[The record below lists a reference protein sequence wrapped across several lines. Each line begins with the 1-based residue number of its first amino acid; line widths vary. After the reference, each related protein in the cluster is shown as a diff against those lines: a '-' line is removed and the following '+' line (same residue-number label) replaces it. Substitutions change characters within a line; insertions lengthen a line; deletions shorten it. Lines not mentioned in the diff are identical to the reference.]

1 MSKKTLSFEELQSQ
15 ILSLPYDKFRTLMS
29 SYAKTT
35 GTDVKEIEERLIIDD
50 FQKRLETL
58 HINDTCPFCSS
69 HIVNKNGKRSNGLQ
83 RYKCCECGRRF
94 TRLSNTILEKT
105 RWHYEIWVEVVRMIL
120 NDFSLDAMM
129 NVLVNDFACEGL
141 DKRTLMLWR
150 EKILHAMASVPMPK
164 LTGVIQVDETFI
176 RESQKGSKHLI
187 DLVNKGESRKPRYG
201 RIASKYGVMGTEFAN
216 ITTAIDNRGYCV
228 CKVVCLGRI
237 TTEMFFDAFDEYF
250 DSPAYICSDSNPIYQ
265 KYCDLRHIPHYQRPS
280 DYMDI
285 IKNAGYIL
293 ESEAGYDAKKNS
305 VILRKLYSEGLIDE
319 IIIDGV
325 RVRDYSDFEEM
336 KRDNNLSLGRVNQL
350 HSDIKNSIYSMKT
363 NVSTK
368 NLSDYIGAFTYQRN
382 WRVAHGHYPTSRKD
396 AECILIEMLSTR
408 ANVTVTESQN
418 KKLSLPTP
426 SGQYMR
432 VLREET
438 ERARKASKNKYF
450 KFNPEDGFV
459 TFQTRKY
466 LNNQPTV
473 RLKKYAKACKIKRYT
488 AMSDYQLIHEL
499 LQQPNIDDIIYGMLN
514 DDRKF
519 KIEEEDL
526 AEMRAGAYKISHT

>member
-1 MSKKTLSFEELQSQ
+1 
-15 ILSLPYDKFRTLMS
+15 
-29 SYAKTT
+29 
-35 GTDVKEIEERLIIDD
+35 
-50 FQKRLETL
+50 
-58 HINDTCPFCSS
+58 
-69 HIVNKNGKRSNGLQ
+69 
-83 RYKCCECGRRF
+83 
-94 TRLSNTILEKT
+94 
-105 RWHYEIWVEVVRMIL
+105 
-120 NDFSLDAMM
+120 
-129 NVLVNDFACEGL
+129 
-141 DKRTLMLWR
+141 
-150 EKILHAMASVPMPK
+150 
-164 LTGVIQVDETFI
+164 
-176 RESQKGSKHLI
+176 
-187 DLVNKGESRKPRYG
+187 
-201 RIASKYGVMGTEFAN
+201 
-216 ITTAIDNRGYCV
+216 
-228 CKVVCLGRI
+228 
-237 TTEMFFDAFDEYF
+237 
-250 DSPAYICSDSNPIYQ
+250 
-265 KYCDLRHIPHYQRPS
+265 
-280 DYMDI
+280 MDI

-396 AECILIEMLSTR
+396 AECILIEILSTR

-499 LQQPNIDDIIYGMLN
+499 LQ
-514 DDRKF
+514 
-519 KIEEEDL
+519 
-526 AEMRAGAYKISHT
+526 